1 MLPAE
6 EVRAFEALKA
16 EVDFLGRLLGGAIRK
31 FEGERIFSLEEE
43 VRLASKRLRQSP
55 DEAVEARLEERI
67 RGLSLS
73 EAEALVRAFTH
84 YFYLVNLAEER
95 HRVRVNRLREA
106 RAEPSRPREESVF
119 ALVRELK
126 AAGFSLEEARG
137 LLEGLRL
144 ELTFTAHPTEARRR
158 TLRNHLAELFHLL
171 NQEPLP
177 EEAIRAR
184 IELLWTTLELR
195 RAHPSVADE
204 AKGALGYLPESVWE
218 ALPLLAR
225 ALEEAFRVYF
235 GKRARVRLPLAFRSW
250 IGGDRDGNPNVTPE
264 VTAWAQDYARGLI
277 RERFHQALDGLVRD
291 LSVAEERARFPEV
304 FRRRLAELE
313 ASSGTG
319 PDRFSGEPCRRYL
332 LAVRGRL
339 QRGDYAKGESLAADL
354 AALEHALDEAGLL
367 AARTHVA
374 PLRVRAEVFGVEL
387 VNLDLREES
396 YAHEIAV
403 AELLARGG
411 VTGRYRDL
419 SPREREALLT
429 AELGSERPLLPVG
442 AEPKTRELATA
453 LGSLRVWRDRGAYV
467 VSLTRDPSDFL
478 EVFVLAREVGLYRVN
493 EGVPFDVV
501 PLFETLEDLGAATD
515 TVAALLRNPRVR
527 THLERRGGL
536 EVMIGYSDSNKDA
549 GFLAANLALY
559 RAQRALAELGRAAG
573 APLRFFHGRGTST
586 ARGGGPAG
594 RAIEGL
600 PAGSVGRRLRLTEQ
614 GEALAD
620 RYAHPALAY
629 RNLEQLLYHFAR
641 AAARDLKGAT
651 EGDAA
656 WLTRLAD
663 AERSS
668 VDVYRGL
675 VDDPDFLPFF
685 EAFTPIREI
694 AALKIASRPVTRHG
708 RPRDIRDLRAIPWV
722 MAWSQ
727 VRANLPGWFGLGSGL
742 ARVPLPIKRKMYAR
756 WPFFRS
762 LLQAAAMSLAKTEL
776 DIARAY
782 LRLVPPSLAERF
794 FPVIEEEYRRTLAE
808 LEQVFGAPL
817 LHDQPTLARALPLR
831 NPYLDPLNRLQVEL
845 LRGYRELPE
854 GHPDRERVERPL
866 LLTLLG
872 IAAGLRNTG

>member
-1 MLPAE
+1 MRSAE
-6 EVRAFEALKA
+6 EARAFDALKA
-16 EVDFLGRLLGGAIRK
+16 EVGFLGRLLGEVIRK
-31 FEGERIFSLEEE
+31 FEGERIFALEEE

-55 DEAVEARLEERI
+55 DSAVEAHLETLI

-106 RAEPSRPREESVF
+106 YAAPTRPREESAF

-126 AAGFSLEEARG
+126 AAGFSLEEAG
-137 LLEGLRL
+137 ELLASLRL
-144 ELTFTAHPTEARRR
+144 GLTFTAHPTESRRR
-158 TLRNHLAELFHLL
+158 TLRNHLAELFRLL
-171 NQEPLP
+171 DRRPLA
-177 EEAIRAR
+177 EEAVRSR

-204 AKGALGYLPESVWE
+204 AKGALGYLPGSVWE
-218 ALPLLAR
+218 ALPLLVR
-225 ALEEAFRVYF
+225 ALEEAFQVYY
-235 GKRARVRLPLAFRSW
+235 GKGARVRLPLAFRSW

-277 RERFHQALDGLVRD
+277 QERFSQAIDGLIRD
-291 LSVAEERARFPEV
+291 LSIADERVPFSKGFHHRLAALEAFPE
-304 FRRRLAELE
+304 
-313 ASSGTG
+313 TG
-319 PDRFSGEPCRRYL
+319 PDRFAGEPCRRYL
-332 LAVRGRL
+332 LAVRGKL
-339 QRGDYAKGESLAADL
+339 ERGGYTSGRVLAADL
-354 AALEHALDEAGLL
+354 AALENALGEAGLM

-374 PLRVRAEVFGVEL
+374 PLRVRAEILGIEL
-387 VNLDLREES
+387 VALDLREDS
-396 YAHEIAV
+396 HAHEVAV

-411 VTGRYRDL
+411 VTERYPDL

-429 AELGSERPLLPVG
+429 TELDSERPLLPVG
-442 AEPKTRELATA
+442 AVPETRELAMA
-453 LGSLRVWRDRGAYV
+453 LGSLKVWRDRGAYV

-478 EVFVLAREVGLYRVN
+478 EVLVLAREVGLYRVSA
-493 EGVPFDVV
+493 GVPFDVV
-501 PLFETLEDLGAATD
+501 PLFETLEDLRAATD
-515 TVAALLRNPRVR
+515 TVAALFRNPRVR
-527 THLERRGGL
+527 AHLERRGGL

-559 RAQRALAELGRAAG
+559 RAQRGLAQLGHAAG
-573 APLRFFHGRGTST
+573 IPVWFFHGRGTST

-600 PAGSVGRRLRLTEQ
+600 PAGSVGKRLRLTEQ

-629 RNLEQLLYHFAR
+629 RNLEQLLYHFVR
-641 AAARDLKGAT
+641 AAARDQKGVVEQD
-651 EGDAA
+651 EG
-656 WLTRLAD
+656 WLAMLDD
-663 AERSS
+663 AERRS
-668 VDVYRGL
+668 VEVYRGL
-675 VDDPDFLPFF
+675 VDDADFLPFF

-708 RPRDIRDLRAIPWV
+708 RPRDVRDLRAIPWV

-742 ARVPLPIKRKMYAR
+742 RRVPLSAKRAMYAR
-756 WPFFRS
+756 WPFFKS
-762 LLQAAAMSLAKTEL
+762 LLQTAAMSLAKTEL
-776 DIARAY
+776 GIARAY
-782 LRLVPPSLAERF
+782 LRLVPPSLADRF
-794 FPVIEEEYRRTLAE
+794 FPAIEEEYRRTVAE
-808 LEQVFGAPL
+808 LERVFGGPL

-845 LRGYRELPE
+845 LRRYRERPE
-854 GHPDRERVERPL
+854 GHPERERVERPL